1 MLSPIPCFALH
12 KAKKPGS
19 FQNRAFAINGRRG
32 GIQIPPGKPRHCL
45 QIARINRK
53 LPQKLP
59 QGFPLGPI
67 VTTSR
72 PSKTLNAA
80 RHNHRTA
87 KIRQIPSCGKAP
99 KPGARPRQAWRC
111 QGTAGSSKQA
121 HLDRGR
127 GGVSIARRALGEPWG
142 GGSRADRGREGC
154 GMATAGPWRACAA
167 LACGWV
173 RAEGFGAVRAQ
184 KRPPHG
190 WPLWFGLRVRRRG
203 PALRWQRRPG
213 GWLLCRSSADPVLC
227 R

>member
-1 MLSPIPCFALH
+1 M
-12 KAKKPGS
+12 
-19 FQNRAFAINGRRG
+19 
-32 GIQIPPGKPRHCL
+32 

-59 QGFPLGPI
+59 QGFPLGAI

-72 PSKTLNAA
+72 PCKTLNAA
-80 RHNHRTA
+80 RHHHRTA
-87 KIRQIPSCGKAP
+87 KIRQIPSCGKAA

-127 GGVSIARRALGEPWG
+127 GGVSIARRAPGAPWG
-142 GGSRADRGREGC
+142 GGGRADSGREGC

-203 PALRWQRRPG
+203 TALRWQRRPG